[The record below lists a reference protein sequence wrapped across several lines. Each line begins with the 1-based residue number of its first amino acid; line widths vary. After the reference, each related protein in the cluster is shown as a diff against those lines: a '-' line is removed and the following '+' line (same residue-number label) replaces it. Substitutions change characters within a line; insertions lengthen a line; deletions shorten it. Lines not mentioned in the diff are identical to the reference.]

1 MFRWFLIAVT
11 LAAAIIGLVIG
22 ALNPDVVEL
31 ELLVTSFRLPLG
43 ALVIAGLAA
52 GALAGLL
59 LSWLMFILPG
69 RLGASST
76 KRNNKGKHLA
86 DQPDG

>member
-11 LAAAIIGLVIG
+11 LAAAVVGLVIG
-22 ALNPDVVEL
+22 SLNPDTVEL
-31 ELLVTSFRLPLG
+31 ELLVISLRLPLG
-43 ALVIAGLAA
+43 ALVVAGLAV
-52 GALAGLL
+52 GALTGLL
-59 LSWLMFILPG
+59 LSWLLFILPG
-69 RLGASST
+69 RLGAPST